1 MTEFSTRP
9 GRSTDVTTVTID
21 EGISRQHID
30 RVAVEE
36 PLEIRLL
43 AGTGRRSLVLTMRTP
58 GHDFELAA
66 GFLFNEGIVKSRDE
80 ILGISYCLDADIE
93 QTQQYN
99 IVNVQLRAPSLPD
112 LSAYARLFS
121 GYGACGIC
129 GRESIDAL
137 EARGLDIIDDSTTV
151 APDILYE
158 LPERMRAA
166 QPIFERTGG
175 LHATALFNASG
186 ELLVLRE
193 DIGRHNAFDKIV
205 GEAFLSDKL
214 PLKGRIALV
223 SGRAS
228 FELVQKAIA
237 AQIPIIASISA
248 PSSLAVDLGRRFGIT
263 LVGFLRGRRANV
275 YAAEERVR

>member
-1 MTEFSTRP
+1 MNESSTRP
-9 GRSTDVTTVTID
+9 GRSAEVAAVTIED
-21 EGISRQHID
+21 GVRKQHDD

-36 PLEIRLL
+36 PLEIRLV
-43 AGTGRRSLVLTMRTP
+43 AGKERRSLVLTMRTP

-66 GFLFNEGIVKSRDE
+66 GFLFNEGIVRSRDE
-80 ILGISYCLDADIE
+80 IAGISYCLDDDID
-93 QTQQYN
+93 QAQHYN
-99 IVNVQLRAPSLPD
+99 IVNVELRARSFPD
-112 LSAYARLFS
+112 LHAYTRLFT
-121 GYGACGIC
+121 GYGACGLC

-137 EARGLDIIDDSTTV
+137 EARGLDRIDDPTTI
-151 APDILYE
+151 ASETLYS

-175 LHATALFNASG
+175 LHATALFNAGG
-186 ELLVLRE
+186 ELLILRE

-205 GEAFLSDKL
+205 GEAFLAGKL
-214 PLKGRIALV
+214 PLAGRIALV

-237 AQIPIIASISA
+237 ARIPVLASISA
-248 PSSLAVDLGRRFGIT
+248 PSSLAVDLGKRFGLT

-275 YAAEERVR
+275 YAAQERID

>member
-1 MTEFSTRP
+1 MTESSTRP
-9 GRSTDVTTVTID
+9 GRSAEVTTVTIE
-21 EGISRQHID
+21 EGIFRQHID

-43 AGTGRRSLVLTMRTP
+43 AGKERRSLVLTIRTP

-66 GFLFNEGIVKSRDE
+66 GFLFNEGIVRSRDE
-80 ILGISYCLDADIE
+80 IVGISYCLDADID
-93 QTQQYN
+93 QAQHYN
-99 IVNVQLRAPSLPD
+99 IVNVELRARSLPD
-112 LSAYARLFS
+112 LSAYTRLFS
-121 GYGACGIC
+121 AYGACGIC
-129 GRESIDAL
+129 GRESIEAL
-137 EARGLDIIDDSTTV
+137 EARGLDSIDDSTTI
-151 APDILYE
+151 APDLLYGM
-158 LPERMRAA
+158 PDRMRAA

-175 LHATALFNASG
+175 LHATALFNAAG

-193 DIGRHNAFDKIV
+193 DIGRHNAFDKVV
-205 GEAFLSDKL
+205 GEAFLADRL

-237 AQIPIIASISA
+237 AQIPILASISA
-248 PSSLAVDLGRRFGIT
+248 PSSLAVDLSRRFGIT
-263 LVGFLRGRRANV
+263 LVGFLRGHRANV

>member
-1 MTEFSTRP
+1 MTESSTRP
-9 GRSTDVTTVTID
+9 GRSADVTTVTID
-21 EGISRQHID
+21 EGVFRQQVD

-43 AGTGRRSLVLTMRTP
+43 AGKERRSLVLTMRTP

-66 GFLFNEGIVKSRDE
+66 GFLFNEGIVRSREE
-80 ILGISYCLDADIE
+80 IVGISYCLDAEID

-99 IVNVQLRAPSLPD
+99 IVNVELRARSLPD
-112 LSAYARLFS
+112 LSAYTRLFS

-129 GRESIDAL
+129 GRESIEAL
-137 EARGLDIIDDSTTV
+137 EARGLDNIDDSTTV
-151 APDILYE
+151 APALLYG
-158 LPERMRAA
+158 LPDRMRAA

-175 LHATALFNASG
+175 LHATALFNAAG

-193 DIGRHNAFDKIV
+193 DIGRHNAFDKVV
-205 GEAFLSDKL
+205 GEAFLADRL

-228 FELVQKAIA
+228 FELVQKAVA
-237 AQIPIIASISA
+237 AQIPILASISA
-248 PSSLAVDLGRRFGIT
+248 PSSLAVDLSRRFGIT
-263 LVGFLRGRRANV
+263 LVGFLRGHRANV

>member
-1 MTEFSTRP
+1 MNESSTRP
-9 GRSTDVTTVTID
+9 GRSADVTTVTID
-21 EGISRQHID
+21 EGVFRQQVD

-43 AGTGRRSLVLTMRTP
+43 AGKERRSLVLTMRTP

-80 ILGISYCLDADIE
+80 ILGISYCLDSDID
-93 QTQQYN
+93 QTQHYN
-99 IVNVQLRAPSLPD
+99 IVNVELRARSLPD
-112 LSAYARLFS
+112 LSAFTRLFS

-129 GRESIDAL
+129 GRESIEAL

-248 PSSLAVDLGRRFGIT
+248 PSSLAVDLSRRFGIT

-275 YAAEERVR
+275 YAAKERVR

>member
-1 MTEFSTRP
+1 MNEFSTRP
-9 GRSTDVTTVTID
+9 GRSADVTTAAID
-21 EGISRQHID
+21 GVLRTQRDD

-43 AGTGRRSLVLTMRTP
+43 AGGERRSLALTMRTP

-66 GFLFNEGIVKSRDE
+66 GFLFNEGIVKSREE
-80 ILGISYCLDADIE
+80 IVGISYCLDDDIE
-93 QTQQYN
+93 QDQYYN
-99 IVNVQLRAPSLPD
+99 IVNVELRARSLPD
-112 LSAYARLFS
+112 LSAHTRLFT

-137 EARGLDIIDDSTTV
+137 EARGLDRIDDTTTI
-151 APDILYE
+151 ATETLYALPD
-158 LPERMRAA
+158 RMRAA

-175 LHATALFNASG
+175 LHATALFDASG

-193 DIGRHNAFDKIV
+193 DIGRHNALDKVI
-205 GEAFLSDKL
+205 GEAFLAGKL
-214 PLKGRIALV
+214 PLKGCIALV

-237 AQIPIIASISA
+237 ARIPMLASISA

-263 LVGFLRGRRANV
+263 LIGFLRGSRANI
-275 YAAEERVR
+275 YSAEERVR

>member
-1 MTEFSTRP
+1 MNESATRP
-9 GRSTDVTTVTID
+9 GRSADVTTVTID
-21 EGISRQHID
+21 EGVFRQQVD

-43 AGTGRRSLVLTMRTP
+43 AGKERRSLVLTMRTP

-66 GFLFNEGIVKSRDE
+66 GFLFNEGIVRSRDE
-80 ILGISYCLDADIE
+80 IVGISYCLDAEID

-99 IVNVQLRAPSLPD
+99 IVNVELRARSLPD
-112 LSAYARLFS
+112 LSAYTRLFS

-129 GRESIDAL
+129 GRESIEAL
-137 EARGLDIIDDSTTV
+137 EARGLDSIDDSTTI
-151 APDILYE
+151 APDL
-158 LPERMRAA
+158 LFGMPDRMRAA

-175 LHATALFNASG
+175 LHATALFNAAG

-205 GEAFLSDKL
+205 GEAFLADRL

-237 AQIPIIASISA
+237 AQIPILASISA
-248 PSSLAVDLGRRFGIT
+248 PSSLAVDLSRRFGIT
-263 LVGFLRGRRANV
+263 LVGFLRGHRANV

>member
-112 LSAYARLFS
+112 LSAYTRLFS

-129 GRESIDAL
+129 GRESIEAL

>member
-66 GFLFNEGIVKSRDE
+66 GFLFNEEIVKSRDE

-112 LSAYARLFS
+112 LSAYTRLFS

>member
-21 EGISRQHID
+21 EGISKQHID

-112 LSAYARLFS
+112 LSAYTRLFS

-129 GRESIDAL
+129 GRESIEAL

-263 LVGFLRGRRANV
+263 LVGFLRGHRANV

>member
-21 EGISRQHID
+21 EGLSKQHID

-43 AGTGRRSLVLTMRTP
+43 AGTERRSLVLTMRTP

-66 GFLFNEGIVKSRDE
+66 GFLFNEGIVKSCDE

-112 LSAYARLFS
+112 LSAYTRLFS

-275 YAAEERVR
+275 YAAGERVR

>member
-9 GRSTDVTTVTID
+9 GCSTDVTTVTID
-21 EGISRQHID
+21 EGLSKQHID

-43 AGTGRRSLVLTMRTP
+43 AGTERRSLVLTMRTP

-66 GFLFNEGIVKSRDE
+66 GFLFNEGIVKSCDE

-112 LSAYARLFS
+112 LSAYTRLFS

-186 ELLVLRE
+186 KLLVLRE

-248 PSSLAVDLGRRFGIT
+248 PSSLAVDLSRRFGIT

-275 YAAEERVR
+275 YAAGERVR